1 MEKQDSKN
9 LREGIYSAKKDL
21 FDLRI
26 KKASSGLS
34 DTSQIK
40 KKRRLIA
47 ALYTQINSI
56 SLHKRISK

>member
-1 MEKQDSKN
+1 MKKGDTKE
-9 LREGIYSAKKDL
+9 LRESIYYAKKDL

-47 ALYTQINSI
+47 SLCTQINSI
-56 SLHKRISK
+56 S